1 MQDSL
6 KNRRIPFGYQFI
18 NGIIETDDKTAEIVV
33 DIFNQYI
40 NGKSL
45 LAIAEILNK
54 YHVEYLPGKEGWNK
68 SRIKRVIEDRRYLG
82 EYQFPQIISNDI
94 FEKAEQIKASR
105 NNQNEVD
112 RQSEIYKLRV
122 PVKCP
127 RCESQMK
134 RYCDNRA
141 NIKQRWKCKNT
152 NCGIIIAVSDE
163 RLINEV
169 RVIIK
174 YLADHPD
181 YISVTYSDP
190 EINTEEIKTD
200 NQINN
205 SLNMREFDQQKIK
218 ELIYQRVSLQY
229 DSLDNQPFIS
239 ARIRDILQSQFK
251 LKPQDLPMPIIQK
264 IIDNILVDENG
275 QVSLVLRNGQKIRKE
290 DVYATRKKES

>member
-45 LAIAEILNK
+45 LAIAETLNK
-54 YHVEYLPGKEGWNK
+54 YHVEYLPGKAGWNK
-68 SRIKRVIEDRRYLG
+68 SRIKRVIEDRRYIG
-82 EYQFPQIISNDI
+82 ENQFPQIISHDI

-141 NIKQRWKCKNT
+141 KIKQRWKCKNT

-190 EINTEEIKTD
+190 EINTEEIKTN

>member
-18 NGIIETDDKTAEIVV
+18 NGIIETDDKIAEIVV

-45 LAIAEILNK
+45 LAIAETLNK
-54 YHVEYLPGKEGWNK
+54 YHVEYLPGKAGWNK
-68 SRIKRVIEDRRYLG
+68 SRIKRVIEDRRYIG
-82 EYQFPQIISNDI
+82 ENQFPQIISHDI

-141 NIKQRWKCKNT
+141 KIKQRWKCKNT

-174 YLADHPD
+174 YLVDHPD

-190 EINTEEIKTD
+190 EINTEEIKIN

-264 IIDNILVDENG
+264 IIDNILVDENV